1 MSSIY
6 RFDISKGSIAPG
18 WAGCKHLPIPS
29 WPAEPATEALPGV
42 GTLQAVARHVDY
54 ALARR
59 AVLRDFRRGGLTR
72 LDVCDA
78 HPDLIRAARNVGEGA
93 GRECPV
99 CAGTDLRLVS
109 YVYGDALKAANGR
122 CISFPGELEKLGASI
137 DEFACYV
144 VEVCPDCRWNHLHR
158 RLLLGRRHAG

>member
-1 MSSIY
+1 MAP
-6 RFDISKGSIAPG
+6 RRARDKHGQGRVKGATGPG
-18 WAGCKHLPIPS
+18 RPGIPGAGSGSGPPNASVHS
-29 WPAEPATEALPGV
+29 R
-42 GTLQAVARHVDY
+42 AVARHVDY

-59 AVLRDFRRGGLTR
+59 SVLRDLRRGRLTR

-78 HPDLIRAARNVGEGA
+78 HPELVRAARNVGEGA

-99 CAGTDLRLVS
+99 CAGEDMRLVS
-109 YVYGDALKAANGR
+109 YVYGDALKTANGR

-144 VEVCPDCRWNHLHR
+144 VEVCPDCRWNHLNR
-158 RLLLGRRHAG
+158 RVLLGRRHAG